1 MFVVAGGVGGVG
13 GALVGLMRWPRWGS
27 AKFWFVALSF
37 MVKRTTSACPVPAA
51 VSPRSLVRCCLAVM
65 KPGETPITKSR
76 KTSGTEVQFV
86 FTQPSAAHRC
96 PET

>member
-1 MFVVAGGVGGVG
+1 MVYFVVAGGVGGVG

-27 AKFWFVALSF
+27 VKFWFVALSF
-37 MVKRTTSACPVPAA
+37 TVKRSACPVPAA
-51 VSPRSLVRCCLAVM
+51 VSPRSLVCCCVVVM
-65 KPGETPITKSR
+65 KPGETPITKSC
-76 KTSGTEVQFV
+76 KTFGTEVQFV